1 MYSDPFLVTLTYLVG
16 RIRHRISL
24 ARDGHPESG
33 GLSLEWIVI
42 ASLLTIAAVGVG
54 AFITLKITSWE
65 KNVST
70 P

>member
-1 MYSDPFLVTLTYLVG
+1 MYPDPFLVTLAYLVG
-16 RIRHRISL
+16 RIRQRIGSAL
-24 ARDGHPESG
+24 DGHPESG

-54 AFITLKITSWE
+54 AFITIKITSWE
-65 KNVST
+65 NNVST